1 MSCSW
6 TMHSSTLSQA
16 QGCLR
21 LQSVFRAHRTRRCI
35 THRSRLEFERILAEL
50 EGESSPSHVLFPLPF
65 LCRPQIQRHN
75 IPAIATPAASVQH
88 NPACLSSLPSTP
100 SSLSASSILS
110 SPLQVGRSYA
120 RAAGNALRSSSPPSS
135 APASPSAPLPALTS
149 DAAARGIADD
159 LSSATVLSA
168 CADVSAAGNEGRAS
182 PLHVSSHSQRQDSQV
197 MPRCFDDASRLARPT
212 TADACVGDDDFT
224 SSLCFQEHGSA
235 GLQCS
240 LSYHEHSFEDDC
252 SSGDID
258 GGSPCSRSDEAS
270 HVSVNIP
277 LSPSSPLHLRFTER
291 RFFLLFDLALV
302 SPPHN
307 IQLQLA
313 SRLVRRAARPAIISS
328 SFEWK
333 QPWLH
338 TG

>member
-1 MSCSW
+1 VSCSW

-35 THRSRLEFERILAEL
+35 THRSRLEFESILAEL
-50 EGESSPSHVLFPLPF
+50 EGESSPSHVVFPLPF
-65 LCRPQIQRHN
+65 LCRPQMQRHN
-75 IPAIATPAASVQH
+75 VPAIATPAAAVQH
-88 NPACLSSLPSTP
+88 NPVCLASLPSTP

-120 RAAGNALRSSSPPSS
+120 RAAGTSPPSS
-135 APASPSAPLPALTS
+135 APASPSAPLPAHTS
-149 DAAARGIADD
+149 DAAARGPSITDD
-159 LSSATVLSA
+159 FSSATVLTA

-182 PLHVSSHSQRQDSQV
+182 PLHVCSHSQRQDTQA
-197 MPRCFDDASRLARPT
+197 MPRYFDDASQLVRPA
-212 TADACVGDDDFT
+212 TADACVGDDDST
-224 SSLCFQEHGSA
+224 SSLCFQEHGSSR
-235 GLQCS
+235 LQCS
-240 LSYHEHSFEDDC
+240 LSCHEHSFEDDC
-252 SSGDID
+252 SSGDSD

-270 HVSVNIP
+270 RVSVNIP
-277 LSPSSPLHLRFTER
+277 LSPSSPVHLHFAEQ
-291 RFFLLFDLALV
+291 RFFFLFDLALV
-302 SPPHN
+302 SPSHST
-307 IQLQLA
+307 QLQIA

-328 SFEWK
+328 SFERK